1 MKIDV
6 PGATPEEVAA
16 ILAVLTTAR
25 ATAAASSADPA
36 EAMPA
41 WRRAARREATGAAS

>member
-16 ILAVLTTAR
+16 ILAVLSAAR
-25 ATAAASSADPA
+25 ATATASLAGGREP
-36 EAMPA
+36 MPA